1 MAPRTTGSSL
11 TRLSLPAKIVFGV
24 ILMTIVGAL
33 YFVVFF
39 TDIDGQ
45 ISTAV
50 AAEQQLKG
58 ELQKVEDARTAY
70 QKDVEDR
77 ARRQQIEREQKKVL
91 PDEAETPSFLSSMQ
105 NIATTSGVTLSS
117 YKPEDESV
125 DDYFVRVPMSLAIT
139 GRFHQIARFM
149 YGVGKLDRVINI
161 EDIQMSAVPIVKE
174 GDTDI
179 ILDVKCLATAF
190 RAKRAD
196 EGAKG
201 GKK

>member
-1 MAPRTTGSSL
+1 MAPRTTGGSL

-117 YKPEDESV
+117 YRPEDESV
-125 DDYFVRVPMSLAIT
+125 DEYFVRVPMSLAIT

-161 EDIQMSAVPIVKE
+161 EDIQMTVLPQEKE
-174 GDTDI
+174 DSDI

-196 EGAKG
+196 EGSKG